1 MYEVVSPA
9 GNTTTQQLAN
19 THKVELDL
27 KGKKLGLVL
36 IPFPNGGT
44 LLESVSRLI
53 AQKFPGL
60 EVVNVKSGKHL
71 TWGEHTD
78 HTFTEVVK
86 ESGIDA
92 ARVAVGC

>member
-1 MYEVVSPA
+1 MYEVVSPS
-9 GNTTTQQLAN
+9 GNATTQQLTN

-60 EVVNVKSGKHL
+60 EIVKVKSGKNL

-78 HTFTEVVK
+78 STFTEVVK
-86 ESGIDA
+86 ESGIEA
-92 ARVAVGC
+92 ALVAVGC